1 MTMDQLK
8 NLCAPVPLSLHTRVM
23 EEKERTGQTLGQYIT
38 AVLTEYYETKGKG
51 SNMEFTRTLAF
62 QVPEELFQ
70 RLKAHLARESQRTGK
85 RLSQKEFVLGL
96 VERALDEAEAALAAE
111 PDQGLQEAGEAA
123 APAPEA
129 PEPDAPDL
137 EASEETEE

>member
-1 MTMDQLK
+1 MNQTK

-38 AVLTEYYETKGKG
+38 AVLTDYYETKGKG

-62 QVPEELFQ
+62 QVPEALFQ

-96 VERALDEAEAALAAE
+96 VERALDEAEAALAAH
-111 PDQGLQEAGEAA
+111 
-123 APAPEA
+123 
-129 PEPDAPDL
+129 
-137 EASEETEE
+137 

>member
-1 MTMDQLK
+1 MDQLK

-96 VERALDEAEAALAAE
+96 VERALDEAEAA
-111 PDQGLQEAGEAA
+111 QGPQETGEAT

>member
-1 MTMDQLK
+1 MNQTK

-38 AVLTEYYETKGKG
+38 AVLTDYYETKGKG

-62 QVPEELFQ
+62 QVPEALFQ

-96 VERALDEAEAALAAE
+96 VERALDEAEAALAAQE
-111 PDQGLQEAGEAA
+111 ARDQEEAPAEGPEDQGD
-123 APAPEA
+123 PEKENA
-129 PEPDAPDL
+129 D
-137 EASEETEE
+137 ETAE

>member
-1 MTMDQLK
+1 MDQLK
-8 NLCAPVPLSLHTRVM
+8 NLCAPVPLALHTRVM

-70 RLKAHLARESQRTGK
+70 RLKAHLAR
-85 RLSQKEFVLGL
+85 
-96 VERALDEAEAALAAE
+96 
-111 PDQGLQEAGEAA
+111 
-123 APAPEA
+123 
-129 PEPDAPDL
+129 
-137 EASEETEE
+137 